1 MAREKILLLNNA
13 NLSTG
18 GDSSDVTDCI
28 HKEFKKIAINITKDM
43 GLRICGVDL
52 MVIGDI
58 KEKPNK
64 YFVIEINAAPGLDH
78 YVTIGK
84 EQEKIVGILEEQLSR
99 LGAALS
105 VADAIERKTSAA
117 RRSLLHAAFTGNLT
131 KEWRECAHV

>member
-1 MAREKILLLNNA
+1 MQSPSFLETALGLKTGTALRRIVLRNLKTVKMAVPPL
-13 NLSTG
+13 
-18 GDSSDVTDCI
+18 
-28 HKEFKKIAINITKDM
+28 
-43 GLRICGVDL
+43 
-52 MVIGDI
+52 
-58 KEKPNK
+58 
-64 YFVIEINAAPGLDH
+64 
-78 YVTIGK
+78 K